1 MMSEFFLWQMSRR
14 CEPSFMDLSV
24 YLDGYS
30 PEMVHCDNGLWIECP
45 RSLNQRLSQMTSD
58 DVEKQ
63 VCLRDGYQ
71 STKYVIKRVEAGDI
85 SGCGPYVMIQHTVL
99 PELVICKPVRPLVI
113 QVTFQARFGDGDDD
127 LKAHI
132 RIGVHSFS
140 SYKDAMDL
148 VLQKSDT
155 PRFVHDTILHW
166 VRMTERWP
174 VPEFRLTFRIYVGGD
189 LGATEVLNQVPDRS
203 LGAMRSRH
211 ADAAGRV
218 AANMAPAVALA
229 RPDGA
234 AAAVEDDNDDWVIP
248 SSSPEDM

>member
-1 MMSEFFLWQMSRR
+1 
-14 CEPSFMDLSV
+14 
-24 YLDGYS
+24 
-30 PEMVHCDNGLWIECP
+30 
-45 RSLNQRLSQMTSD
+45 
-58 DVEKQ
+58 
-63 VCLRDGYQ
+63 
-71 STKYVIKRVEAGDI
+71 
-85 SGCGPYVMIQHTVL
+85 MIQHTVL

-113 QVTFQARFGDGDDD
+113 QVTFQARFGHGDDD
-127 LKAHI
+127 LRAHI

-148 VLQKSDT
+148 VFQKSDT